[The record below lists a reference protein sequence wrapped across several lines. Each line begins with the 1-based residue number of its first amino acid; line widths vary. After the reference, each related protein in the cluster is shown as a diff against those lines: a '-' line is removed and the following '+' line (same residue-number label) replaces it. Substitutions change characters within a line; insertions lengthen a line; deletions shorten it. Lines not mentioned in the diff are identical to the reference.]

1 MMSRWSAASIRV
13 RLTGWYAAVLA
24 MTLVV
29 YATATFLAVRHEFL
43 EQLDLQLH
51 NDLETDGRSL
61 TQTPGGQ
68 MSWPGRGNAS
78 GDDEPAHD
86 AWSVNGEQLYRSGA
100 SVALPPLL
108 VTRSGYQTG
117 YESIEVNGQHWRTF
131 TERRAVGVRD
141 VMLRVSRSEESLR
154 GQLWEVLL
162 VLVFGLPLVVVLAGI
177 GGYILARRALAPID
191 HLAADARRITAD
203 RLHERLSVRNQQDEI
218 GRLAAVINDTFAR
231 LDTSFER
238 LRRFT
243 ADASHELRTP
253 LAVIRG
259 IGEAGLA
266 EPRSAADYRDAMGS
280 MLEEVDRLT
289 NLVDTLLRL
298 SHADAGTVRL
308 AREPID
314 LSQLAREVISS
325 LGILG
330 EERNQRFIVDAPER
344 VPVSADRQ
352 VLREALTNIVD
363 NAIKYSPS
371 GSIIEVAV
379 RVAGHEGV
387 VSVADQGPGILAQH
401 RERIFDRFFRVDE
414 GRSRDRGGSGLGL
427 AIAKWAVEINGGH
440 IEVEQRPTSGSVFHV
455 FLPLSDRPVIEPRH
469 ARYEQGT
476 ARSAD
481 NHALGT

>member
-1 MMSRWSAASIRV
+1 
-13 RLTGWYAAVLA
+13 
-24 MTLVV
+24 
-29 YATATFLAVRHEFL
+29 
-43 EQLDLQLH
+43 
-51 NDLETDGRSL
+51 
-61 TQTPGGQ
+61 
-68 MSWPGRGNAS
+68 
-78 GDDEPAHD
+78 
-86 AWSVNGEQLYRSGA
+86 
-100 SVALPPLL
+100 
-108 VTRSGYQTG
+108 
-117 YESIEVNGQHWRTF
+117 
-131 TERRAVGVRD
+131 
-141 VMLRVSRSEESLR
+141 
-154 GQLWEVLL
+154 
-162 VLVFGLPLVVVLAGI
+162 
-177 GGYILARRALAPID
+177 
-191 HLAADARRITAD
+191 
-203 RLHERLSVRNQQDEI
+203 
-218 GRLAAVINDTFAR
+218 
-231 LDTSFER
+231 
-238 LRRFT
+238 
-243 ADASHELRTP
+243 
-253 LAVIRG
+253 
-259 IGEAGLA
+259 
-266 EPRSAADYRDAMGS
+266 